1 MVRVLFYATIREL
14 TGEKETALPFSGT
27 ISELVKRLE
36 QQYGCTFAAEAENG
50 SGSPLD
56 QLIVMVNGRHIA
68 HIGGPDAS
76 VKDGDLVM
84 LFPIVGGG

>member
-68 HIGGPDAS
+68 HIGGPDAP
-76 VKDGDLVM
+76 VKDGDLVT